1 MIFKKFQGQIFDVE
15 LNKKEQKALHEKVNQ
30 QILENHR
37 KFVDDY
43 DYMVMK
49 ILHDYFGFGLTRL
62 RRFYD
67 SFIKEND
74 ALEKHYEMA
83 DTSVYIA
90 RQEMNAIG
98 CNIEEWNRERRD

>member
-15 LNKKEQKALHEKVNQ
+15 LNKKEQKALHQKINE
-30 QILENHR
+30 QIVENHR
-37 KFVDDY
+37 QFTDDF

-49 ILHDYFGFGLTRL
+49 ILHDHFGFGFTRL

-67 SFIKEND
+67 VFNVEND

-83 DTSVYIA
+83 DAGVYVA
-90 RQEMNAIG
+90 RKEMNDIG
-98 CNIEEWNRERRD
+98 VNIEKWNSERSE